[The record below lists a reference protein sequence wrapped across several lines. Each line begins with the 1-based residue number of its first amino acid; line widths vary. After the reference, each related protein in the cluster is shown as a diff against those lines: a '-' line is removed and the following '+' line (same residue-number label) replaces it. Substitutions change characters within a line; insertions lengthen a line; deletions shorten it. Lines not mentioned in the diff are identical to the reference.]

1 VTGVTVSFGARGYP
15 TAKAELMFAR
25 APGADRKRSSCP
37 PTSEP
42 ALKTQSTP
50 QVWDYRQE
58 VVRTMRKRIA
68 TIATCAVALAAP
80 VAAQGSPTS
89 IVPERHP
96 GYEKR
101 YIELR
106 QKFVK
111 QVGLAEAGRNIVR
124 DGYREKNGDVHEA
137 TKAEVVAST
146 NRMEDSLNPPEPAPS
161 TVATTSTTTATT
173 SYSGSSASSSTVQC
187 ESGGDYT
194 AVNPAGY
201 YGAYQFDQGTWD
213 AYAPAGY
220 QGVNPA
226 EAPPAVQD
234 AAAASVPYD
243 AWPNC

>member
-1 VTGVTVSFGARGYP
+1 VPAQ
-15 TAKAELMFAR
+15 
-25 APGADRKRSSCP
+25 D
-37 PTSEP
+37 EP
-42 ALKTQSTP
+42 AAKEANNPTR
-50 QVWDYRQE
+50 WDYRQE
-58 VVRTMRKRIA
+58 VVNTMRKRIA
-68 TIATCAVALAAP
+68 TIATCVAALAAP

-89 IVPERHP
+89 VVPERHP

-106 QKFVK
+106 QKLVK
-111 QVGLAEAGRNIVR
+111 QVGLSEAGRNIVR
-124 DGYREKNGDVHEA
+124 DGYREKDGDVHEA

-146 NRMEDSLNPPEPAPS
+146 DRMDSMLNPPEPA
-161 TVATTSTTTATT
+161 ATATSTTTAYT
-173 SYSGSSASSSTVQC
+173 GGAAASSSTAQC

-213 AYAPAGY
+213 AYAPSGY

-226 EAPPAVQD
+226 EAPPEVQD

-243 AWPNC
+243 AWPSC

>member
-1 VTGVTVSFGARGYP
+1 
-15 TAKAELMFAR
+15 
-25 APGADRKRSSCP
+25 
-37 PTSEP
+37 
-42 ALKTQSTP
+42 
-50 QVWDYRQE
+50 
-58 VVRTMRKRIA
+58 MRKRIA
-68 TIATCAVALAAP
+68 TIATCVAALAAP
-80 VAAQGSPTS
+80 VAAQGSPVS
-89 IVPERHP
+89 IMPKRDSGSSTPQRHP

-111 QVGLAEAGRNIVR
+111 RVGLREAGRNIVR
-124 DGYREKNGDVHEA
+124 DGFRESNGDVHEA

-146 NRMEDSLNPPEPAPS
+146 HRMEASLKPPEPAPATNVAS
-161 TVATTSTTTATT
+161 TDTSTTTTESAAPA
-173 SYSGSSASSSTVQC
+173 SYSGTSSASSSTVQC
-187 ESGGDYT
+187 ESGGDYS

-213 AYAPAGY
+213 AYAPSGY

-226 EAPPAVQD
+226 EAPAAVQD

>member
-1 VTGVTVSFGARGYP
+1 
-15 TAKAELMFAR
+15 
-25 APGADRKRSSCP
+25 
-37 PTSEP
+37 
-42 ALKTQSTP
+42 
-50 QVWDYRQE
+50 
-58 VVRTMRKRIA
+58 MRRRIA
-68 TIATCAVALAAP
+68 TIATCVAALGAP

-89 IVPERHP
+89 VVPERHP

-111 QVGLAEAGRNIVR
+111 QVGLNEAGRNIVR

-137 TKAEVVAST
+137 TKGEVVAST
-146 NRMEDSLNPPEPAPS
+146 DRMEASLNPPEPATS
-161 TVATTSTTTATT
+161 ATSTTTTAPTT
-173 SYSGSSASSSTVQC
+173 SYTGGSAASFATAQC

-201 YGAYQFDQGTWD
+201 YGGYQFDQGTWD

-243 AWPNC
+243 AWPNCP